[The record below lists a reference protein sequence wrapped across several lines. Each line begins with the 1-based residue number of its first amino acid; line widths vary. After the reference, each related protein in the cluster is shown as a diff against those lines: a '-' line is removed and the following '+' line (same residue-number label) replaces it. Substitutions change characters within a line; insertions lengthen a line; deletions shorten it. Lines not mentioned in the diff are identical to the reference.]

1 MHVACCIIK
10 ATDTQTEY
18 VILFFSRRKYG
29 WRSRP
34 GIALYVLC
42 LSCGIRS
49 PGSEE
54 SIVEGTCTSTNP
66 ASQADS
72 CCIRSLYVILS
83 RTGLLLHL
91 VAVSNSATVCYLSL
105 YTINEQFNGPWT
117 NEKHWKVLRWFK
129 LLSGFIFISP
139 QNYCHVSM
147 SFQNSTHKQN
157 VTRLSITTFFSS
169 GIGLFYDFQMSVT
182 DCWICVITSQ

>member
-1 MHVACCIIK
+1 MRFLVCRR
-10 ATDTQTEY
+10 TQCFYIQGWNDHNTWH
-18 VILFFSRRKYG
+18 LFLVTNSLQRRFS
-29 WRSRP
+29 
-34 GIALYVLC
+34 
-42 LSCGIRS
+42 
-49 PGSEE
+49 
-54 SIVEGTCTSTNP
+54 
-66 ASQADS
+66 SQADS